1 MLDDDA
7 PLWRF
12 APDTLLKALVLACE
26 EHGGR
31 VEAEIDALIQRG
43 DRKAARQPWG
53 TSTTASAL
61 KDPQPA
67 IYRLRNELVSELP
80 ATLGKL
86 LRLAQLE
93 QQRQYIERSGKKAG
107 SFADELAE
115 DLPARIKAAIARE
128 RKAAMPA
135 AALFHAAFTRARE
148 AELVEHDDAP
158 VSPMAD
164 EAGGPPGALSTG
176 FVLPPA
182 DFEKSGRPIP
192 RPYWDAVRVHPFH
205 CPLDLPIGDG
215 SEFEWEENPMPRY
228 ASYDEM
234 AARDP
239 KFAFWAKEAR
249 QRFTNLS
256 MHVRMMRDTPRDA
269 DEKTWQW
276 ADRAYARIVAQTGA
290 DMPDPDL
297 SRLIDHDYDILLDD
311 ERCRIWWHW
320 AERHWAI
327 TGYLSQQC
335 AYHTEGDPFEDDVV
349 AAWLFL
355 LVGRHVTDEWL
366 QPDWLRERLFD
377 WRALPLFAAPVPAVR
392 YLVPRAALIGPTAE
406 PDK

>member
-12 APDTLLKALVLACE
+12 APDTLLKALVAACE
-26 EHGGR
+26 EHGDR
-31 VEAEIDALIQRG
+31 LEAEIDALIQRG
-43 DRKAARQPWG
+43 DRKAVRQPWG

-61 KDPQPA
+61 KDAQPA
-67 IYRLRNELVSELP
+67 IYRLRNELASELP

-93 QQRQYIERSGKKAG
+93 QQRQYVERSEKKGRSPAE
-107 SFADELAE
+107 ELAT
-115 DLPARIKAAIARE
+115 DLPARIKGALTRE

-135 AALFHAAFTRARE
+135 PALFHAAFMRARDE
-148 AELVEHDDAP
+148 GLVEHDDAP
-158 VSPMAD
+158 ALPMAEETD
-164 EAGGPPGALSTG
+164 SVPGALTTG

-192 RPYWDAVRVHPFH
+192 RPYWDAVRAFPFH
-205 CPLDLPIGDG
+205 CPLDLPVGDG
-215 SEFEWEENPMPRY
+215 TEFEWEDDSMPRY
-228 ASYDEM
+228 ASYEEM
-234 AARDP
+234 IARDP

-269 DEKTWQW
+269 DEKIWQW

-320 AERHWAI
+320 AERRWAI

-335 AYHTEGDPFEDDVV
+335 AYHTEGDPSEDDVV

-392 YLVPRAALIGPTAE
+392 YLVPRATLIEPTTE
-406 PDK
+406 PDR